1 MKNIVLFFLVA
12 VLATS
17 CNAQESESSS
27 SEIAKS
33 TIKKDSTNQPNERW
47 HVNKEV
53 DEHGNVIRYDSVY
66 TWSSNGAVKA
76 YNPDSLLTQ
85 MRKRMQGHFSM
96 FQGLGHFG
104 FSEQDSIFKQFFSD
118 DFFTSPMAPNFP
130 NMDDMIRQ
138 MEAMRDQF
146 FNNRQRYIIPPESKS
161 KTSKPME
168 KKQI

>member
-1 MKNIVLFFLVA
+1 M
-12 VLATS
+12 
-17 CNAQESESSS
+17 QE
-27 SEIAKS
+27 
-33 TIKKDSTNQPNERW
+33 Q
-47 HVNKEV
+47 
-53 DEHGNVIRYDSVY
+53 
-66 TWSSNGAVKA
+66 
-76 YNPDSLLTQ
+76 
-85 MRKRMQGHFSM
+85 FSM
-96 FQGLGHFG
+96 FQGSGRFG

>member
-66 TWSSNGAVKA
+66 TWSSNGSIKGHNA
-76 YNPDSLLTQ
+76 DSLLQQ
-85 MRKRMQGHFSM
+85 MKKRMQEQFSM
-96 FQGLGHFG
+96 IQGPGYFG

-118 DFFTSPMAPNFP
+118 DFFSSPMAPRFP
-130 NMDDMIRQ
+130 NMDDMIKH

-161 KTSKPME
+161 KASKPME